1 MWILSFLHGTYIWV
15 KKFKVRH
22 QIFVYIRKNS
32 YMSYKQTILYSQ
44 YILGRLQFAEV
55 KPGKFGIVR

>member
-1 MWILSFLHGTYIWV
+1 
-15 KKFKVRH
+15 
-22 QIFVYIRKNS
+22 
-32 YMSYKQTILYSQ
+32 MSYKQTILYSQ